1 MRDVAKLMNVS
12 VTTVSKA
19 INDHKDISAKTKDRV
34 FKTIHEIGY
43 IPNFMASNLRRKKG
57 NMVALVLSDISTP
70 FFSKVIQSYE
80 KTLSAAGYQILI
92 FGSYENAE
100 KEYKFIRQL
109 SSLHVAGIIL
119 DLAKGSTKSVA
130 AMRKAKIPYVLS
142 NRYIKRDEGP
152 IVAGDNIMAG
162 YIATKHLLCRKPGAS
177 VLCVNGPDNIS
188 PTAERHEGYRM
199 ALAEAGAEYDAQLV
213 FDDFYGLADS
223 YEVGLGICEKFNP
236 PFSIFCST
244 DLIAIG
250 VLSGLRGGGLRVPE
264 DVGVI
269 GVDDIEMSAYLNPPL
284 STISLQKELIGA
296 QSAEILIGL
305 MEGREITNPIR
316 FLSPELIERQTT

>member
-1 MRDVAKLMNVS
+1 
-12 VTTVSKA
+12 
-19 INDHKDISAKTKDRV
+19 
-34 FKTIHEIGY
+34 
-43 IPNFMASNLRRKKG
+43 MASNLRRKKG

-119 DLAKGSTKSVA
+119 DLAKDSTKSVA

-142 NRYIKRDEGP
+142 NRYMKRDEGP
-152 IVAGDNIMAG
+152 IAAGDNIMAG
-162 YIATKHLLCRKPGAS
+162 YIATKHLLCRKPGAA
-177 VLCVNGPDNIS
+177 VLCINGPNNIS

-199 ALAEAGAEYDAQLV
+199 ALAEAGAEYDASRV
-213 FDDFYGLADS
+213 YNDFYGLADS
-223 YEVGLGICEKFNP
+223 HEAGLEICKKFSP

-250 VLSGLRGGGLRVPE
+250 VLSGLRDSGLRVPA
-264 DVGVI
+264 DAGVI
-269 GVDDIEMSAYLNPPL
+269 GIDDIELSAYLNPPL
-284 STISLQKELIGA
+284 STVSLQKELIGV
-296 QSAEILIGL
+296 QSAEILIDL
-305 MEGREITNPIR
+305 MEGRDVASPIR
-316 FLSPELIERQTT
+316 FLSPELIQRETT